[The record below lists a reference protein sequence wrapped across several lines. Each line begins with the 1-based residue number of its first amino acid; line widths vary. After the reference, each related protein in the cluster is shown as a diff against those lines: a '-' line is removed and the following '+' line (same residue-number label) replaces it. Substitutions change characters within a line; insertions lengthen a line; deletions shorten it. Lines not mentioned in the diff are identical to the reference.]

1 MTTTTTTTTTE
12 NAEIKVWEKDE
23 IKEILIR
30 SDVFVTRS
38 VVKMLERQTADE
50 AQGGYTHEANSV
62 GFSAFD
68 AEFLTSI
75 ANQIIDGRNLSPK
88 QIASARK
95 SMLRYAGQITDIAN
109 VNVTVEQIKAHR
121 EAKRIAKRDAKREA
135 KKTAQVTATA

>member
-1 MTTTTTTTTTE
+1 MTTTTTAETV
-12 NAEIKVWEKDE
+12 EIKVWDKDE
-23 IKEILIR
+23 IKAVLVR

-38 VVKMLERQTADE
+38 VVKMLERQTSDE
-50 AQGGYTHEANSV
+50 ARGGYTHEANSV

-75 ANQIIDGRNLSPK
+75 ANQIIDGRNLSVK

-121 EAKRIAKRDAKREA
+121 EEKRIAKRDAKREA
-135 KKTAQVTATA
+135 KKLA

>member
-1 MTTTTTTTTTE
+1 MTTTTTAETI
-12 NAEIKVWEKDE
+12 EIKVWEKDE
-23 IKEILIR
+23 IKAVLVR

-50 AQGGYTHEANSV
+50 ARGGYTNVANSV

-75 ANQIIDGRNLSPK
+75 ANKIIEGRNLSVK
-88 QIASARK
+88 QNASARK
-95 SMLRYAGQITDIAN
+95 SMLRYSGQITDIAN
-109 VNVTVEQIKAHR
+109 VDVTPEQIKAHK
-121 EAKRIAKRDAKREA
+121 EAKRIAKLEAKREA

>member
-1 MTTTTTTTTTE
+1 MTTTTTAETI
-12 NAEIKVWEKDE
+12 EIKVWEKDE
-23 IKEILIR
+23 IKAVLVR

-38 VVKMLERQTADE
+38 VVKMLERQTVAE
-50 AQGGYTHEANSV
+50 AQGGYTNEANSV

-75 ANQIIDGRNLSPK
+75 ANQIIDGRNLSVK

-109 VNVTVEQIKAHR
+109 VNVTEEQIKAHK
-121 EAKRIAKRDAKREA
+121 EEKRIAKRDAKREA
-135 KKTAQVTATA
+135 KKLA

>member
-1 MTTTTTTTTTE
+1 MTTTTTAPTAETV
-12 NAEIKVWEKDE
+12 EIKVWDKDE
-23 IKEILIR
+23 IKAVLVR

-38 VVKMLERQTADE
+38 VVKMLERQTSDE
-50 AQGGYTHEANSV
+50 ARGGYTHEANSV

-75 ANQIIDGRNLSPK
+75 ANQIIDGRNLSVK

-121 EAKRIAKRDAKREA
+121 EEKRIAKRDAKREA
-135 KKTAQVTATA
+135 KKLA

>member
-1 MTTTTTTTTTE
+1 MTTTTTAETV
-12 NAEIKVWEKDE
+12 EIKVWDKDE
-23 IKEILIR
+23 IKAVLVR

-38 VVKMLERQTADE
+38 VVKMLERQTSDE
-50 AQGGYTHEANSV
+50 ARGGYTHEANSV

-75 ANQIIDGRNLSPK
+75 ANQIIDGRNLSVK

-109 VNVTVEQIKAHR
+109 VNVTEEQIKAHK
-121 EAKRIAKRDAKREA
+121 EETRIAKRDAKREA
-135 KKTAQVTATA
+135 KKLA

>member
-1 MTTTTTTTTTE
+1 MTTTTTAPTTE
-12 NAEIKVWEKDE
+12 NAEIKVWDKDE
-23 IKEILIR
+23 IKSILTR

-50 AQGGYTHEANSV
+50 ARGGYTHEANSV

-75 ANQIIDGRNLSPK
+75 ANQIINGRNLSPK

-95 SMLRYAGQITDIAN
+95 SMLRYSGQITDIAN
-109 VNVTVEQIKAHR
+109 VNVTPEQIKAHR

-135 KKTAQVTATA
+135 KKAA

>member
-1 MTTTTTTTTTE
+1 MTTTTTAETV
-12 NAEIKVWEKDE
+12 EIKVWDKDE
-23 IKEILIR
+23 IKAVLGR

-38 VVKMLERQTADE
+38 VVKMLERQTSDE
-50 AQGGYTHEANSV
+50 ARGGYTHEANSV

-75 ANQIIDGRNLSPK
+75 ANQIIDGRNLSVK

-121 EAKRIAKRDAKREA
+121 EEKRIAKRDAKREA
-135 KKTAQVTATA
+135 KKLA

>member
-1 MTTTTTTTTTE
+1 MTTTTTAETV
-12 NAEIKVWEKDE
+12 EIKVWDKDE
-23 IKEILIR
+23 IKAVLVR

-38 VVKMLERQTADE
+38 VVKMLERQTSDE
-50 AQGGYTHEANSV
+50 ARGGYTHEANSV

-75 ANQIIDGRNLSPK
+75 ANQIIDGRNLSVK

-135 KKTAQVTATA
+135 KKLA